1 MPIHPRDRLNDCAV
15 FGPLRI
21 EDVPGD
27 DDVLGAMLGG
37 GSPKRVNGVEPGFR
51 QRPADIGI
59 KATKGFAEL
68 PVGRVNELHF
78 ALKAFVADNGHSICS
93 SVANR
98 SLSVQASLFCANARL
113 GRPKDHS
120 RRHGRLLRVGRAA
133 R

>member
-1 MPIHPRDRLNDCAV
+1 MPGMPIHSRDRLNDCAV
-15 FGPLRI
+15 LRPFGV

-78 ALKAFVADNGHSICS
+78 AL
-93 SVANR
+93 
-98 SLSVQASLFCANARL
+98 
-113 GRPKDHS
+113 
-120 RRHGRLLRVGRAA
+120 
-133 R
+133 